1 MGQSEVM
8 DSAQEQKY
16 LQMALNN
23 PDILCSEAPLEI
35 LEACSDDVE
44 PTPFLE
50 EFFGAG
56 YSNWIYEKYGRRLP
70 QERINN
76 AIIVLWNRAC
86 RLHTNILTDIEA
98 PDLAQPFFS
107 DEGLYEA

>member
-16 LQMALNN
+16 LQITLNN

-56 YSNWIYEKYGRRLP
+56 YSNWIYRRLP

-86 RLHTNILTDIEA
+86 RLHTNILTDVET
-98 PDLAQPFFS
+98 PDLDQPFFS
-107 DEGLYEA
+107 DEGLYGA

>member
-8 DSAQEQKY
+8 DSAQEQQF
-16 LQMALNN
+16 LELALNS
-23 PDILCSEAPLEI
+23 PDILCSEAPVEI

-50 EFFGAG
+50 EFFGTG
-56 YSNWIYEKYGRRLP
+56 YSNWMYQKHGRRLP

-86 RLHTNILTDIEA
+86 RLHTSILTGIET
-98 PDLAQPFFS
+98 PDRDNPFFS

>member
-1 MGQSEVM
+1 M
-8 DSAQEQKY
+8 DSAQEQHF
-16 LQMALNN
+16 LQLALNR

-35 LEACSDDVE
+35 LQACSDDVE

-50 EFFGAG
+50 EFFGTG
-56 YSNWIYEKYGRRLP
+56 CSNWVYQMYGRRLP

-86 RLHTNILTDIEA
+86 RLHTSILTGVKS
-98 PDLAQPFFS
+98 PDRERPFFS
-107 DEGLYEA
+107 DEGLYEG

>member
-1 MGQSEVM
+1 MEQSTIM
-8 DSAQEQKY
+8 DSAQEQQY
-16 LQMALNN
+16 LQLALNRS
-23 PDILCSEAPLEI
+23 DILCSEAPTEI
-35 LEACSDDVE
+35 LQACSDDVE

-50 EFFGAG
+50 EFFGTG
-56 YSNWIYEKYGRRLP
+56 YSNWVYQKYGRRLP

-86 RLHTNILTDIEA
+86 RLHTNILTGVES
-98 PDLAQPFFS
+98 PDQDKPFFS